1 MPSRNV
7 TTNKKQYRLSPGRR
21 QYLHFKQQY
30 MDALLLFRM
39 GDFYETFDED
49 AHKMAEILDI
59 TLTSR
64 DVGGGAKSALA
75 GIPCHALESYLS
87 KLVKSG
93 LKIAIAEQVSDP
105 ATTKGIVDRA
115 VVRVVT
121 PGTVQEPALLSQN
134 RNNYLAAV
142 VSNGRTAGLS
152 YIDISTSEFVTSELP
167 VDLLAAEVE
176 RIAPSELLLHGE
188 ARTLLQ
194 AAEDSLRQQQ
204 VVLRDIDE
212 SRVDVELAYDLLKQH
227 FRVESL
233 EAFGCDASAMAT
245 LAAGAVIDYLGET
258 QLGSLPQVTSLRM
271 LHSGEFMQLDRR
283 AFRDL
288 EVLEPSSNRPGAP
301 TLLSTMDR
309 TRSAL
314 GARMLRGWLSRPLM
328 EVDAIH
334 HRQDAVA
341 GFVDDATLRQQ
352 VRETL
357 RGVSDIERLL
367 NRARTLTATPRD
379 VKALG
384 RSLEKIPRLL
394 ELVGQPTNGAKSTP
408 LAGLRRCDEA
418 EALIAASIDD
428 EASVNVGEGDAI
440 RAGFDVN
447 LDELRSLARD
457 ARGAIAAIETDAK
470 ERTGIKSLKVGY
482 NRVFGYY
489 IEVSRSNLERVPEE
503 FERRQTLSGSERFIT
518 QELKE
523 LEDKILSARDRIA
536 ELERSIFRRVC
547 GELAAHGEKIMVAA
561 NAIGWL
567 DAIASMAEAAAS
579 NGWVRPTVDDGD
591 AIVVK
596 EARHPVVEAALG
608 PGRFVANDVDLS
620 CSGNQVAII
629 TGPNMSGKSTYIR
642 QVAVLALMAQLGSF
656 VPATRAQF
664 GITDR
669 IFTRAGLSDD
679 ISGGQSTF
687 MVEMLETASIL
698 NQATR
703 RSLAVLDEIGR
714 GTSTYDGLAIARA
727 VAEHVHND
735 PRLGC
740 KTLFATH
747 YHEMT
752 ALADELPRAANYRV
766 AVSEDGNEVVFL
778 RRIVPGGADRSYGVH
793 VARLA
798 GMPQPVVSRA
808 WELLEKLETDG
819 KSRSRQQPAVAA
831 PQLSLFGVEP
841 EVVAELKRVNID
853 EMTPLD
859 ALNTLYRLQQQARND
874 SE

>member
-1 MPSRNV
+1 MPSRNG
-7 TTNKKQYRLSPGRR
+7 TTDKKQTRLSPGRR

-30 MDALLLFRM
+30 QDALLLFRM
-39 GDFYETFDED
+39 GDFYETFDDD
-49 AHKMAEILDI
+49 AHRMAEILDI

-64 DVGGGAKSALA
+64 DVGGGVKSALA
-75 GIPCHALESYLS
+75 GIPHHALEGYLS

-93 LKIAIAEQVSDP
+93 LKIAIAEQTSDP
-105 ATTKGIVDRA
+105 ATSKGIVDRA

-121 PGTVQEPALLSQN
+121 PGTVLEPALLSQD
-134 RNNYLAAV
+134 RNNYLAAA
-142 VSNGRTAGLS
+142 VSNGRTAGLA

-167 VDLLAAEVE
+167 AEKLVSEIE
-176 RIAPSELLLHGE
+176 RLTPSELLLDGV
-188 ARTLLQ
+188 ARTVLQ
-194 AAEDSLRQQQ
+194 VADESLRQQQ
-204 VVLRDIDE
+204 IVLRDVDE
-212 SRVDVELAYDLLKQH
+212 SRIDVDIASDLLKRH

-245 LAAGAVIDYLGET
+245 LAAGTVIDYLGET
-258 QLGSLPQVTSLRM
+258 QLGAMPQVTSLRM

-283 AFRDL
+283 ALRDL
-288 EVLEPSSNRPGAP
+288 EVLEPSSGRVGSP
-301 TLLSTMDR
+301 TLLTTMDR

-314 GARMLRGWLSRPLM
+314 GARMLRGWLARPLM
-328 EVDAIH
+328 SVEAVTN
-334 HRQDAVA
+334 RQDAVDR
-341 GFVDDATLRQQ
+341 FVKDATLRQQ

-357 RGVSDIERLL
+357 KGVADIERLL
-367 NRARTLTATPRD
+367 NRARTFSATPRD

-384 RSLEKIPRLL
+384 RSLERIPLL
-394 ELVGQPTNGAKSTP
+394 LGLVGQPANGMKATP
-408 LAGLRRCDEA
+408 LIGLRRCDEA
-418 EALIAASIDD
+418 EALIAAAIDD

-440 RAGFDVN
+440 RAGFDTN

-489 IEVSRSNLERVPEE
+489 IEVSRSNIERVPDE
-503 FERRQTLSGSERFIT
+503 FERRQTLTGSERFIT

-523 LEDKILSARDRIA
+523 LEDRILGARDQIA
-536 ELERSIFRRVC
+536 EIERAIFRRVC
-547 GELAAHGEKIMVAA
+547 GELSAHGEKIMAA
-561 NAIGWL
+561 ASAIGWL
-567 DAIASMAEAAAS
+567 DAVAGMAEVAAT
-579 NGWVRPTVDDGD
+579 NGWVRPLIDDGD
-591 AIVVK
+591 DIVVK
-596 EARHPVVEAALG
+596 EGRHPVVEAALG
-608 PGRFVANDVDLS
+608 PGRFVANDVELS
-620 CSGNQVAII
+620 CTGNQVAII

-642 QVAVLALMAQLGSF
+642 QVAVLALMAQIGSF
-656 VPATRAQF
+656 VPAAQAHF
-664 GITDR
+664 GMTDR

-679 ISGGQSTF
+679 IAGGQSTF
-687 MVEMLETASIL
+687 MVEMVETASIL

-727 VAEHVHND
+727 VAEHLHND

-808 WELLEKLETDG
+808 WELLESLEKGG
-819 KSRSRQQPAVAA
+819 KSRVRHQTTLPA
-831 PQLSLFGVEP
+831 PQLSLFGTEP
-841 EVVAELKRVNID
+841 EVVGELKKLSID

-859 ALNTLYRLQQQARND
+859 ALNTLYRLQQQAKKD
-874 SE
+874 SS